1 MKKIK
6 ALLIDL
12 DGTIYQNEELIKNTL
27 STIKELEK
35 QKIQYRFIT
44 NSTTKSKKSICV
56 YLDSLGLTVNESRIC
71 TTWHAASTYCFNNN
85 ISNVKILTLAKNIE
99 SDLNGL
105 NLVDSNPEAI
115 ILGDLGHKFNYEI
128 LNEIFLDI
136 LNGAELIALHKNRYW
151 LNNEKIVLDL
161 GPFVSLLE
169 YSANKNAIIIG
180 KPNNEFFKIASSD
193 FNLSNS
199 NIAVIGDDIDADVKG
214 AQDANMIGILV
225 KTGKYIEEEI
235 KKSNINPNYII
246 DSFSHILDYL

>member
-12 DGTIYQNEELIKNTL
+12 DGTIYQNEQLIENTL

-35 QKIQYRFIT
+35 RKIQYRFIT

-56 YLDSLGLTVNESRIC
+56 YLNSLGLIVDESRIC

-85 ISNVKILTLAKNIE
+85 ISDVKILTLATNIE

-105 NLVDSNPEAI
+105 NLVDSDPEAI

-128 LNEIFLDI
+128 LNDIFLDL
-136 LNGAELIALHKNRYW
+136 LNGSELIALHKNRYW

-161 GPFVSLLE
+161 GPFISLLE
-169 YSANKNAIIIG
+169 YASNKNAIIVG
-180 KPNNEFFKIASSD
+180 KPNKAFFKFSENSSR
-193 FNLSNS
+193 
-199 NIAVIGDDIDADVKG
+199 
-214 AQDANMIGILV
+214 
-225 KTGKYIEEEI
+225 
-235 KKSNINPNYII
+235 
-246 DSFSHILDYL
+246 